1 MYQNENEKNI
11 DLCTFP
17 DDDKDYCKV
26 FTVSKEWLTTALNG
40 ESIESF
46 LDRYTW
52 DETFVLY
59 LNAGNEESIINEYE
73 QS

>member
-1 MYQNENEKNI
+1 MENI

-46 LDRYTW
+46 LNRYTW

-59 LNAGNEESIINEYE
+59 LNAGNEESIINEFE